1 MTAFDWA
8 VVAVIGGSIL
18 LAALRGF
25 VRSAVSLG
33 AWVAAL
39 ALALQLGPALAGYLA
54 AGLSL
59 PSLASQA
66 LGFALVFL
74 GVVVAG
80 ALVGIVLARALR
92 AVGLGPVDRLFG
104 ALFGLGRG
112 ILVVL
117 AGVLLA
123 GFTAIPRHDW
133 WQNSILAAHFTGA
146 VLAVRPY
153 LPAEWAARLDYSA
166 PGSPGASPGRAFEPR
181 GSRSLSDLG

>member
-39 ALALQLGPALAGYLA
+39 VLALQLGPALAGHL

-92 AVGLGPVDRLFG
+92 AVGLGAVDRLFG

-112 ILVVL
+112 LLVVL

-133 WQNSILAAHFTGA
+133 WQNSVLAAHFTEA

-166 PGSPGASPGRAFEPR
+166 PGSPGAPPGRAFEPR

>member
-1 MTAFDWA
+1 MTAFDLA
-8 VVAVIGGSIL
+8 VVAVIGGSTL

-39 ALALQLGPALAGYLA
+39 ALALQFGPALAGHA

-59 PSLASQA
+59 PSPASQA

-80 ALVGIVLARALR
+80 ALAGMLLARLLR
-92 AVGLGPVDRLFG
+92 AVGLGTVDRLFG
-104 ALFGLGRG
+104 SLFGLGRG

-117 AGVLLA
+117 AGVLVA

-133 WQNSILAAHFTGA
+133 WQNSVLASHFAEA

-153 LPAEWAARLDYSA
+153 LPADWAARLDYSA
-166 PGSPGASPGRAFEPR
+166 PGSLGAPPGRAFEPR
-181 GSRSLSDLG
+181 G